1 MNIATAK
8 DYYRLG
14 LIEDVLVRAP
24 WKEYQG
30 WTIEFSFSGRVGN
43 ADPILRVAR
52 KSADGRSVAKEFAR
66 LDSAARELAEMGIQQ
81 FRVIQ
86 G

>member
-1 MNIATAK
+1 MDIATAK

-30 WTIEFSFSGRVGN
+30 WTIEFSGRVGN

-52 KSADGRSVAKEFAR
+52 KSADGRSGAKEFAR
-66 LDSAARELAEMGIQQ
+66 LDSAARELAQIGIQQ